1 MNEARSMTTPDW
13 LTRRGGSLKLGSD
26 GKTWYVF
33 FAVQPNYSLV
43 DVPVA
48 GKFACAIRQT
58 ISGKRLDSQGTF
70 ATKEEAII
78 GGLDDLRQA
87 LGWG

>member
-1 MNEARSMTTPDW
+1 MNAPDW

-26 GKTWYVF
+26 GRIWYVL
-33 FAVQPNYSLV
+33 FAGQPNYSLV

-48 GKFACAIRQT
+48 GKFACTIRQT
-58 ISGKRLDSQGTF
+58 INGTRTQSPETF
-70 ATKEEAII
+70 ATKDEAIR
-78 GGLDDLRQA
+78 GGLDDLRKS